1 MTGFED
7 KRWEEVM
14 KCRHNEGT
22 RVIRWPVKVLSLK
35 AKERGTRILSTKRQE
50 RR

>member
-1 MTGFED
+1 MKGFED

-22 RVIRWPVKVLSLK
+22 KVIRWPVKGFSLK
-35 AKERGTRILSTKRQE
+35 ARERGTRILSTKTQE